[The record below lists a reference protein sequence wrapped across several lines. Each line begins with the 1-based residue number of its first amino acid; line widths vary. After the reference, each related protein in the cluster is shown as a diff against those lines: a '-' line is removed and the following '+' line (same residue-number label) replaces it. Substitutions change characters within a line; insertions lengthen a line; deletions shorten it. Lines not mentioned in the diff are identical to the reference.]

1 MKIYDIIREDEQ
13 QLDEFGGL
21 LRAAGAVLKPV
32 ASAIGKFGGTASNA
46 ATVGQ
51 AAGKVAKAAKGA
63 KAVKAPGP
71 NTPTSLGTK
80 IHNARAGAS
89 IGYGNA
95 MNLSD
100 EAIKWYTR
108 YKGIWEPISE
118 YNDNMAVWDK
128 KLKAGEITEKEYEY
142 AREKYLSYLIGRIGT
157 YVTVSGMIRTTALP
171 MVAGLRLFKGTRNAG
186 TTLSVLARG
195 ANLYIVTEYLNSP
208 EGKDLVAKAFAE
220 GPLGD
225 AVAPIIGGSAAK
237 LIDKLKGKVREKDPE
252 DDAEAE
258 KDAAPVNTLAGPAVG
273 YNPEAPKDQPDTPSN
288 LVRDPKTGKLTI
300 KTDY

>member
-1 MKIYDIIREDEQ
+1 MKIYDIIKEDK

-21 LRAAGAVLKPV
+21 IRAAGSVLKPI
-32 ASAIGKFGGTASNA
+32 ATAIGKYGSSASNVATDA
-46 ATVGQ
+46 A
-51 AAGKVAKAAKGA
+51 AAAKVAKTAKDS
-63 KAVKAPGP
+63 
-71 NTPTSLGTK
+71 TSIGTK
-80 IHNARAGAS
+80 LKNAGAATKV
-89 IGYGNA
+89 GYGNV

-118 YNDNMAVWDK
+118 YRENMAEWEK

-157 YVTVSGMIRTTALP
+157 YVTVSGMIRTTVLP
-171 MVAGLRLFKGTRNAG
+171 AVAGLKLFRATRATG

-195 ANLYIVTEYLNSP
+195 ANLYVVTEYLNSP
-208 EGKDLVAKAFAE
+208 EGKDLIAKAFAE

-225 AVAPIIGGSAAK
+225 SVAPVIGGSAAK

-252 DDAEAE
+252 DDAEE
-258 KDAAPVNTLAGPAVG
+258 KDAAPVSTLAGPAPG
-273 YNPEAPKDQPDTPSN
+273 YNPAAPKDQPDTPSN

>member
-1 MKIYDIIREDEQ
+1 MKIYDIIKEDEK

-21 LRAAGAVLKPV
+21 IRAAGRVIKPAVNAIRNIGKAKPV
-32 ASAIGKFGGTASNA
+32 P
-46 ATVGQ
+46 
-51 AAGKVAKAAKGA
+51 AG
-63 KAVKAPGP
+63 AP
-71 NTPTSLGTK
+71 TTTSLGTK

-95 MNLSD
+95 MNLTD

-118 YNDNMAVWDK
+118 YRSNMAEWDK

-171 MVAGLRLFKGTRNAG
+171 MVAGLKLFKGTRNAG

-195 ANLYIVTEYLNSP
+195 ANLYVVTEYLNSP

-225 AVAPIIGGSAAK
+225 SVAPIIGGSAAK
-237 LIDKLKGKVREKDPE
+237 LIDKLKGKVREKEPE
-252 DDAEAE
+252 DDAETAAE
-258 KDAAPVNTLAGPAVG
+258 KTPVNTLAGPAPG
-273 YNPEAPKDQPDTPSN
+273 YNPTTASTDQPDTPSN

-300 KTDY
+300 RTDY

>member
-1 MKIYDIIREDEQ
+1 MKIYDIINEEQ
-13 QLDEFGGL
+13 QVDEFVGL
-21 LRAAGAVLKPV
+21 VKAAGNFVKPI
-32 ASAIGKFGGTASNA
+32 AGAIGKLGSKASNV
-46 ATVGQ
+46 ATGAQ
-51 AAGKVAKAAKGA
+51 AVGKVAKTGKTASLGSKIRR
-63 KAVKAPGP
+63 VKA
-71 NTPTSLGTK
+71 NT
-80 IHNARAGAS
+80 AS
-89 IGYGNA
+89 GYANT
-95 MNLSD
+95 MNLTD
-100 EAIKWYTR
+100 EALKWYTR

-118 YNDNMAVWDK
+118 YRDNMAVWEE
-128 KLKAGEITEKEYEY
+128 KLKKGEITEKEYEY

-171 MVAGLRLFKGTRNAG
+171 MVAGLKLFKGTRSAG

-195 ANLYIVTEYLNSP
+195 ANLYVVTEYLNSP

-225 AVAPIIGGSAAK
+225 AVAPVIGGSAAK
-237 LIDKLKGKVREKDPE
+237 LIDKLKGKVREKDQE
-252 DDAEAE
+252 GDAEAE
-258 KDAAPVNTLAGPAVG
+258 ADATPTNTLAGPAPG

>member
-1 MKIYDIIREDEQ
+1 MKIYDIIKEDK

-21 LRAAGAVLKPV
+21 IRAAGRVIKPAINAVRNIGTKTKLPPGATPPTLATKAHNAV
-32 ASAIGKFGGTASNA
+32 A
-46 ATVGQ
+46 
-51 AAGKVAKAAKGA
+51 GA
-63 KAVKAPGP
+63 K
-71 NTPTSLGTK
+71 
-80 IHNARAGAS
+80 

-95 MNLSD
+95 MELTD

-118 YNDNMAVWDK
+118 YRDNMAEWDK
-128 KLKAGEITEKEYEY
+128 KLKAGTITEKEYEY

-157 YVTVSGMIRTTALP
+157 YVTVSGMIRTSVLP
-171 MVAGLRLFKGTRNAG
+171 AVAGLKLFKATRGTG

-195 ANLYIVTEYLNSP
+195 ANLYVVTEYLNSP
-208 EGKDLVAKAFAE
+208 EGKDLIAKAFAE

-225 AVAPIIGGSAAK
+225 SVAPIIGGSAAK

-258 KDAAPVNTLAGPAVG
+258 AKPTNTLAGPAPG
-273 YNPEAPKDQPDTPSN
+273 YNPAAPKDQPDTPSN